1 MFASLFIAV
10 AVLAAAETV
19 TTGPVELVADG
30 FTFTEGPV
38 WLASGELVFS
48 DIPKNR
54 IYKADKS
61 VFREPSNNSNGLVLD
76 PQGRLIACEHGSRS
90 VTRTEKDGTI
100 TVLASTFENK
110 KLNSPNDAA
119 VRSDGAIFFT
129 DPPYGIPT
137 GQKQELTFQ
146 GVFMI
151 APDGKLSAVARDFL
165 KPNGIGFS
173 PDEMTLYVADTE
185 GNHIR
190 AFDLA
195 KDGTPSNG
203 RVFCELPG
211 PDGLS
216 VDQKGYVW
224 CTAKDGVRVI
234 DSKGE
239 LVHTVA
245 VPQVPANCGFGDA
258 DGKTLYITARTGLY
272 KVRCATPGLGFP
284 AGK

>member
-1 MFASLFIAV
+1 MFTTIFVCAAALS
-10 AVLAAAETV
+10 AAETL

-30 FTFTEGPV
+30 FVFTEGPV
-38 WLASGELVFS
+38 WLSSGELVFS

-54 IYKADKS
+54 IYKVDKT
-61 VFREPSNNSNGLVLD
+61 VYCEPSNNSNGLVLD
-76 PQGRLIACEHGSRS
+76 TQGRLIACEHGSRS
-90 VTRTEKDGTI
+90 VTREEKDKKMT
-100 TVLASTFENK
+100 TLADKFEGK
-110 KLNSPNDAA
+110 RLNSPNDAI

-129 DPPYGIPT
+129 DPPYGVAED
-137 GQKQELTFQ
+137 KRELSFQ

-151 APDGKLSAVARDFL
+151 APDGKLSAIGRDFL
-165 KPNGIGFS
+165 KPNGIGLS
-173 PDEMTLYVADTE
+173 PDEKTLYVADTE

-195 KDGTPSNG
+195 KDGKLSNG

-224 CTAKDGVRVI
+224 CTAKDGVRVMN
-234 DSKGE
+234 SKGV
-239 LVHTVA
+239 LVQTVV
-245 VPQVPANCGFGDA
+245 VPQQPANCAFGDT
-258 DGKTLYITARTGLY
+258 DGKTLYITARTGVY